1 MSVRYPAEALRVG
14 SMMAVGISASRW
26 YGAAL
31 FGVFCGAVAAQA
43 LLEHLEMLEW
53 CFVLW
58 GAMAVL
64 WLPAVLR
71 LGARL
76 QRKRNGL
83 CLTCGYD
90 LRASPGRCP
99 ECGAEPDRD
108 ESAG

>member
-1 MSVRYPAEALRVG
+1 VG
-14 SMMAVGISASRW
+14 RMMAAKNSASRW

-31 FGVFCGAVAAQA
+31 FGVFCVAVAAQT
-43 LLEHLEMLEW
+43 LLEHLEMLGW

-71 LGARL
+71 LGTRL
-76 QRKRNGL
+76 QRTRNGL
-83 CLTCGYD
+83 CLCCGYD
-90 LRASPGRCP
+90 LRASRGRCP
-99 ECGAEPDRD
+99 ECGAESDRD